1 MYNETEVLKALKKQ
15 RTALEAELTK
25 VNKAIFALEPMPVHF
40 IGWKNRALECLNGFN
55 CYTQTVDILNCVFCD
70 SMQELDNEIIR
81 KRYITALSV
90 ALLDMVK
97 TGQLKMFKLYRV
109 KGSFY
114 GFPEWFEDDG
124 KLKKKYYSDKMK
136 NMNKDL
142 NDFLMKENKEA
153 A

>member
-1 MYNETEVLKALKKQ
+1 MYNETELLKTLKVQ
-15 RTALEAELTK
+15 RKKLEAELTK
-25 VNKAIFALEPMPVHF
+25 VNKAIFALEPMPVQF
-40 IGWKNRALECLNGFN
+40 IGWKDKALECLNSFGA
-55 CYTQTVDILNCVFCD
+55 YTQTVDILNCVFF
-70 SMQELDNEIIR
+70 ENEAILDDEILR

-97 TGQLKMFKLYRV
+97 RGQLKMFKLYRE

-114 GFPEWFEDDG
+114 GFPHWFEENG
-124 KLKKKYYSDKMK
+124 NLKKKYYSQKMK

-142 NDFLMKENKEA
+142 NEFLLKDKEA

>member
-1 MYNETEVLKALKKQ
+1 MYNEAEILRDLKKQ

-25 VNKAIFALEPMPVHF
+25 VNKAIFALEPMPVQS
-40 IGWKNRALECLNGFN
+40 IGWKTKALSCLRNFN
-55 CYTQTVDILNCVFCD
+55 YYTQTVDILNCVFINE
-70 SMQELDNEIIR
+70 MQLLDNEIIR

-97 TGQLKMFKLYRV
+97 RGELKMFKIYRV

-114 GFPEWFEDDG
+114 GFPQWFDKDG
-124 KLKKKYYSDKMK
+124 LLKKEYYSERMK
-136 NMNKDL
+136 DMNKDL
-142 NDFLMKENKEA
+142 NGWLVTDKEA

>member
-1 MYNETEVLKALKKQ
+1 MYNENELLKTLKKQ
-15 RTALEAELTK
+15 RKALEAELTK
-25 VNKAIFALEPMPVHF
+25 VNKAIFALEPMPVQF
-40 IGWKNRALECLNGFN
+40 IGWKDKALECLTNFN
-55 CYTQTVDILNCVFCD
+55 CYSQTVEILNCVFFEND
-70 SMQELDNEIIR
+70 EILQDDVLR

-97 TGQLKMFKLYRV
+97 RGQLKMFKLYRE

-114 GFPEWFEDDG
+114 GFPQWFEENG
-124 KLKKKYYSDKMK
+124 NLKKKYYSQKMK

-142 NDFLMKENKEA
+142 NDFLLKDKEA

>member
-1 MYNETEVLKALKKQ
+1 MYNENELLKTLKKQ
-15 RTALEAELTK
+15 RKTLEAELTK
-25 VNKAIFALEPMPVHF
+25 VNKAIFALEPMPMQF
-40 IGWKNRALECLNGFN
+40 IGWKNKSLECFN
-55 CYTQTVDILNCVFCD
+55 NFGCYSQTVDILNCVFY
-70 SMQELDNEIIR
+70 DNPEILEDEVLR

-97 TGQLKMFKLYRV
+97 RGQLKMFKLYRE

-114 GFPEWFEDDG
+114 GFPQWFEENG
-124 KLKKKYYSDKMK
+124 NLKKKYYSQKMK

-142 NDFLMKENKEA
+142 NDFLLKDKEA